1 MAAITQNMNIDPKT
15 RRYLN
20 KMNKA
25 MSGDMIIT
33 IDTANV
39 TPAPTSEAW
48 SYTVIFRITD
58 ALGKTHDWYSG
69 NFTAG
74 IADDSSAGTASIDDA
89 TPAVVNGT
97 GKVVVS
103 GDAEAWLDTEVATLS
118 ISPTGSGSSI
128 MGNTIAQKQ
137 WTATFTAV

>member
-74 IADDSSAGTASIDDA
+74 IADDSSAGTALKGRC
-89 TPAVVNGT
+89 VVCN
-97 GKVVVS
+97 
-103 GDAEAWLDTEVATLS
+103 
-118 ISPTGSGSSI
+118 
-128 MGNTIAQKQ
+128 
-137 WTATFTAV
+137 ATFN